1 MIAIVPRSAV
11 AVFVIVGLLWP
22 LAGASDA
29 GDGAQG
35 LPPELSDSLVPAPDL
50 TPREVV
56 RIQLK
61 ALRRNDAENRGIAV
75 AFRFASPANKASTG
89 PLPRFIHMIKAGPY
103 RMMLE
108 FEHAAYGSLEVDGD
122 GAAQKV
128 TLVGHED
135 VVTFVF
141 LLKRQRGALCQGCW
155 MTEGVVVVPGA
166 GRSA

>member
-1 MIAIVPRSAV
+1 MIAILPRSVV
-11 AVFVIVGLLWP
+11 AVFVTVALLWL
-22 LAGASDA
+22 LAGASGA
-29 GDGAQG
+29 GAVAQG

-50 TPREVV
+50 TPHEVV
-56 RIQLK
+56 RIQLN

-108 FEHAAYGSLEVDGD
+108 FEHASYASLEVEGD
-122 GAAQKV
+122 RAAQRV
-128 TLVGHED
+128 TLVGSEE

-141 LLKRQRGALCQGCW
+141 LLKRQAGPLCQGCW
-155 MTEGVVVVPGA
+155 MTEGVVVVPEA
-166 GRSA
+166 GRAA

>member
-1 MIAIVPRSAV
+1 MIAILPRSAV
-11 AVFVIVGLLWP
+11 AVFVTVGLLWP
-22 LAGASDA
+22 LACASDA
-29 GDGAQG
+29 GAGAQG

-50 TPREVV
+50 TPDEVV
-56 RIQLK
+56 RIQLQ

-89 PLPRFIHMIKAGPY
+89 PLSRFIHMIKAGPY

-108 FEHAAYGSLEVDGD
+108 YEHASYASLEVDGD
-122 GAAQKV
+122 RAAQKV

-141 LLKRQRGALCQGCW
+141 LLERQGGALCQGCW
-155 MTEGVVVVPGA
+155 MTEGVAVVHEA
-166 GRSA
+166 GRPA